1 VLAKEGQV
9 EKVKNFLQ
17 DAQDASSF
25 GFFCEKKQL
34 KDKMMNKKNH
44 KKSLVEVK

>member
-1 VLAKEGQV
+1 MLAKEGQV
-9 EKVKNFLQ
+9 EKVKNLLQ
-17 DAQDASSF
+17 DAQDASSWA
-25 GFFCEKKQL
+25 FFAKKKQL